1 MTRVQ
6 EALRPLE
13 TPGGA
18 ISDEQVELTCPTCK
32 TTQRLSQARL
42 REEDEQTV
50 YTCRRGCQIVLV
62 VSRPDPSGKPWPG
75 RGYRLGDWV
84 IRNATD
90 LKVHIPGKIGGLLFP
105 ASPATL
111 DTVRPRDN

>member
-1 MTRVQ
+1 VR
-6 EALRPLE
+6 
-13 TPGGA
+13 

-50 YTCRRGCQIVLV
+50 YTCRRRCQIVLV

-84 IRNATD
+84 IGTRRTSRSTF
-90 LKVHIPGKIGGLLFP
+90 V
-105 ASPATL
+105 
-111 DTVRPRDN
+111 